1 MTIDQIYPLIL
12 SSDACQLTMDSNT
25 AYKQLYLSRGGRKA
39 ALKRDAKSYPY
50 SATRFDCL
58 PQVLC
63 KEPLEGGPFYWEVEW
78 RRGLPRDHLQGH
90 QEDRLW

>member
-50 SATRFDCL
+50 VYAGFWVWYESAVTIQQL
-58 PQVLC
+58 
-63 KEPLEGGPFYWEVEW
+63 
-78 RRGLPRDHLQGH
+78 
-90 QEDRLW
+90 